1 MKCLHNVL
9 GCNHNAHHVEQFF
22 DFAFDLADQIV
33 VLKRGEVVANVAK
46 AEVER
51 ALILRQVSV

>member
-1 MKCLHNVL
+1 MAIIL
-9 GCNHNAHHVEQFF
+9 VEQFF

-33 VLKRGEVVANVAK
+33 VLKRGEVIANVAK